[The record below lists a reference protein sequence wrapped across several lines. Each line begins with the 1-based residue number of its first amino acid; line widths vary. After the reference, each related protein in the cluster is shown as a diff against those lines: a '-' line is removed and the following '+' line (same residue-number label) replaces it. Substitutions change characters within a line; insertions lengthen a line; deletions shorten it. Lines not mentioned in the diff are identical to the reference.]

1 MPSIL
6 LSTVFS
12 FIAKTIDLFKKE
24 KTHIPKG
31 SCYAVLR
38 GDYYGEIFCF
48 FHQKDDMLYFV
59 SLPKMEIR
67 EVKRI
72 KFDIGLDEKIL
83 DPIKTIPKNILK
95 VVQAHGNSLL
105 TNK

>member
-1 MPSIL
+1 MPSIP

-48 FHQKDDMLYFV
+48 FHQKDDVLYFV
-59 SLPKMEIR
+59 SLPKMELR

-72 KFDIGLDEKIL
+72 KFDIGMDEKIL

-105 TNK
+105 NDK

>member
-1 MPSIL
+1 
-6 LSTVFS
+6 VFS
-12 FIAKTIDLFKKE
+12 FIAKAINFFKKE
-24 KTHIPKG
+24 TTHIPKG

-48 FHQKDDMLYFV
+48 FHQKDEMLYFV
-59 SLPKMEIR
+59 SLPKMELR

-72 KFDIGLDEKIL
+72 KFDIGLDEKII
-83 DPIKTIPKNILK
+83 DPIQTIPKKILK

-105 TNK
+105 IDK

>member
-1 MPSIL
+1 MHSTL

-48 FHQKDDMLYFV
+48 FHQKDEILYFV
-59 SLPKMEIR
+59 SLPKMELR
-67 EVKRI
+67 EVKKI

-83 DPIKTIPKNILK
+83 DPIKIIPKNIIK
-95 VVQAHGNSLL
+95 IVEKHGNSLL
-105 TNK
+105 NAK